1 MHPRERSQNQLSW
14 GHTPKKMKPMKET
27 IEEIQ
32 EKVNG
37 LCQQARASKLG
48 RWEALAIVGEYCQLL
63 ESVWSLG
70 NFFQEWLDSAQAGE
84 TLRQKHQEVMSK
96 IQTQKAALQ
105 HLHQEHTKLAE
116 KEREWQQLSEA
127 SQRLQSELERL
138 KQLQELVK
146 TVNLEELRRQVDQ
159 LKEGKDLL
167 EADDLETQIL
177 SNATAIVVLA
187 ESAIEKF
194 NAETREM
201 LLRAEETEK
210 MTRQKAEELSQ
221 ARERY
226 RKAQEE
232 WEKLRGELD
241 PLLEADKRVAEAL
254 PQEGVRN
261 VLEGIE
267 KVTKLIQSVEEA
279 LKEGIKANERENRR
293 RYIYLGGA

>member
-1 MHPRERSQNQLSW
+1 
-14 GHTPKKMKPMKET
+14 MKET
-27 IEEIQ
+27 IREIQ
-32 EKVNG
+32 GKVEK
-37 LCQQARASKLG
+37 LCQQASTSQFG
-48 RWEALAIVGEYCQLL
+48 RWEALAIIGEYCQLL

-96 IQTQKAALQ
+96 IQAQKAALQ
-105 HLHQEHTKLAE
+105 HLQQEHTKLAE

-127 SQRLQSELERL
+127 SHRLQSELERL

-159 LKEGKDLL
+159 LKEEKDLL
-167 EADDLETQIL
+167 EAGDLETQIL
-177 SNATAIVVLA
+177 SNAKAIVVLA
-187 ESAIEKF
+187 EEAMKKF
-194 NAETREM
+194 HLETRQM

-232 WEKLRGELD
+232 WEKLKGELE

-267 KVTKLIQSVEEA
+267 KVTKLIRSIEEA
-279 LKEGIKANERENRR
+279 LKEAIVANERENRR
-293 RYIYLGGA
+293 GDRYIYLGGA

>member
-1 MHPRERSQNQLSW
+1 
-14 GHTPKKMKPMKET
+14 MKPMKET
-27 IEEIQ
+27 IREIQ
-32 EKVNG
+32 GKVEK
-37 LCQQARASKLG
+37 LCQQASTSQFG
-48 RWEALAIVGEYCQLL
+48 RWEALAIIGEYCQLL

-96 IQTQKAALQ
+96 IQAQKAALH

-127 SQRLQSELERL
+127 SHRLQSELERL

-159 LKEGKDLL
+159 LKEEKDLL
-167 EADDLETQIL
+167 EAGDLETQIL
-177 SNATAIVVLA
+177 SNAKAIVVLA

-232 WEKLRGELD
+232 WEKLKGELE

-267 KVTKLIQSVEEA
+267 KVTKLIQSIEEA
-279 LKEGIKANERENRR
+279 LKEAIVANERENRR
-293 RYIYLGGA
+293 GDRYIYLGGA

>member
-1 MHPRERSQNQLSW
+1 
-14 GHTPKKMKPMKET
+14 MKPMKET
-27 IEEIQ
+27 IREIQ
-32 EKVNG
+32 GKVEK
-37 LCQQARASKLG
+37 LCQQASTSQFG
-48 RWEALAIVGEYCQLL
+48 RWEALAIIGEYCQLL

-96 IQTQKAALQ
+96 IQAQKAALH
-105 HLHQEHTKLAE
+105 HLQQEHTKLAE

-127 SQRLQSELERL
+127 SHRLQSELERL

-159 LKEGKDLL
+159 LKEEKDLL
-167 EADDLETQIL
+167 EAGDLETQIL
-177 SNATAIVVLA
+177 SNAKAIVVLA

-232 WEKLRGELD
+232 WEKLKGELE

-267 KVTKLIQSVEEA
+267 KVTKLIQSIEEA
-279 LKEGIKANERENRR
+279 LKEAIVANERENRR
-293 RYIYLGGA
+293 GDRYIYLGGA